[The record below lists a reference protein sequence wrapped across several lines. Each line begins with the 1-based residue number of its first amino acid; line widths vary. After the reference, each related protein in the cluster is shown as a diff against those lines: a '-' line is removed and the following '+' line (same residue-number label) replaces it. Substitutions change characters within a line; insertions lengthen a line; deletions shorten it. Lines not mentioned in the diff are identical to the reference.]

1 VDVPFFPLTTLCTK
15 RTSHLS
21 ICQTRQ
27 DCICRNRRLIFHL
40 SPAFGCFPAP
50 RRHTTLSADSGTA
63 ACLLTSQSVASK
75 SCSLR
80 RSSPRSRRNPAAS
93 GRLRCVV
100 AVVVDTHR
108 FVSLLSLFR
117 RPRSP
122 LHKSQLRL
130 WRFDSALEWTSRSR
144 ALAPQTLV
152 FRVLFRETDTRAF
165 KPHFERAVTCL
176 RAHLQLHLPTLC
188 YLILHSQLR
197 ASRAATSESRLLSA
211 VALGH
216 LTSSHSRHA
225 WTRPIDKQHRQCRA
239 MPRRTTVRD
248 ETDHAHHLVLP
259 TDVLQ

>member
-21 ICQTRQ
+21 IWQTRQ
-27 DCICRNRRLIFHL
+27 DCILRNRRLIFHL
-40 SPAFGCFPAP
+40 SPAFGYFPAP
-50 RRHTTLSADSGTA
+50 RRHTILSADSGTA

-75 SCSLR
+75 SCSLG

-108 FVSLLSLFR
+108 FVSLLSLS
-117 RPRSP
+117 PRLQSAS
-122 LHKSQLRL
+122 LNWLL
-130 WRFDSALEWTSRSR
+130 WRGRFDSRAR
-144 ALAPQTLV
+144 ALPFPGPSTPLH
-152 FRVLFRETDTRAF
+152 RETKHETPPLLTLRCR
-165 KPHFERAVTCL
+165 RAVTCL
-176 RAHLQLHLPTLC
+176 RAHLQPHLLTLC
-188 YLILHSQLR
+188 YLILQSQLR
-197 ASRAATSESRLLSA
+197 ASRSATSGSRLLSA